1 MSVTPVCEFCRVNPG
16 HLLCDGR
23 LSDPAQVTH
32 FRTCDKRVCRTCA
45 GKPTQTM
52 FLRMKGGC
60 RTDTRD
66 LCPDCRQAGRTA

>member
-16 HLLCDGR
+16 HLLCDARVRAG
-23 LSDPAQVTH
+23 LGGLT
-32 FRTCDKRVCRTCA
+32 RTCDRRVCRNCA
-45 GKPTQTM
+45 GRPTQTM

-66 LCPDCRQAGRTA
+66 LCPDCHAAGRTA